1 MLIALQVLALLSKD
15 MTQNFLFK
23 IELTLDELNAVLIG
37 IQEIPAKIA
46 NPLDKKI
53 RDQAQAQVAAQ
64 NAEAEAKAAKG

>member
-1 MLIALQVLALLSKD
+1 MS
-15 MTQNFLFK
+15 QNFLFK

-64 NAEAEAKAAKG
+64 NAEAEAKASKG